1 MGRPPTT
8 PRPVRCVIDELG
20 RDLAVAR
27 AARAGRFSHCGVTLD
42 LGRRPDWVNGG
53 LADPE
58 WRIEWVKL
66 YEGLDLAHACVATG
80 DGDYL
85 TAWEDLVESFCY
97 QVPVGHDSS
106 DVSARRLQ
114 NWLYAWQRFAADP
127 DFAGLRP
134 GLEDLLVSR
143 ITADAAHLA
152 EHLTAERNH
161 RTLEIYALLLV
172 ALAFDDSAGARSA
185 LDLLAANAA
194 TDIWADG
201 VHRECST
208 DYHLIVLRSLLGG
221 IANARR
227 FGLDVPPALLHAT
240 ERACDFAL
248 HVQRPDG
255 LTPALS
261 DGDQGDFRAVLA
273 LGAELLDRPD
283 LRWVATGGTAGTSP
297 QRTAGTFPVGG
308 YYTQRSG
315 WGTDRPY
322 EQERWLVFDAG
333 PLGDGGHG
341 HYDQL
346 SVEAAA
352 AGRALVVD
360 PGRYTYDADD
370 PAGWRHWFKGTAAHN
385 TVCVDGLDQTPYRP
399 GKPARSMPVSTARLL
414 GRWTSPGLDV
424 LRAEV
429 TSPCYDAVH
438 TRTVAFVD
446 GDYWVVHDRLRAP
459 TPHEYAARWHLAPV
473 RGDGAVELGAGRVSA
488 PGLLLLAPHGTLRL
502 TDGWVS
508 PSYGVK
514 ESAPVVVVAAT
525 GADVDLVTVL
535 LPDRPDATGTTGATD
550 ATDATDRTR
559 ATGATV
565 TADCAGDEVTVRI
578 DRPGV
583 GVDTVRWT
591 GTDDPGWE
599 RRC

>member
-1 MGRPPTT
+1 MTAPVRTGWSAAVGRPPTT
-8 PRPVRCVIDELG
+8 PRPGPRPVHCVVDDLG

-27 AARAGRFSHCGVTLD
+27 AARGGWFSHCGVTLH
-42 LGRRPDWVNGG
+42 LGRRPDWIGG
-53 LADPE
+53 GIADPE

-97 QVPVGHDSS
+97 QVPVGHDTS

-143 ITADAAHLA
+143 ITADAAYLA

-172 ALAFDDSAGARSA
+172 ALAFDDSDGARSA

-201 VHRECST
+201 VQRECST

-227 FGLDVPPALLHAT
+227 FGLDMPPALLHAA
-240 ERACDFAL
+240 ERAGEFAL

-261 DGDQGDFRAVLA
+261 DGDQGDYRTVLA

-283 LRWVATGGTAGTSP
+283 LRWVATGGTAGTP
-297 QRTAGTFPVGG
+297 PARTAGNFPVGG

-322 EQERWLVFDAG
+322 EQERWLVLDAG

-352 AGRALVVD
+352 AGRPLVVD

-385 TVCVDGLDQTPYRP
+385 TVVVDGRNQAQALGPHLWGRRFETRLEAHALTAKLDYVRASHDGYRP
-399 GKPARSMPVSTARLL
+399 TTHARSVSFLKPDLILVLDRVTGPREIRATLVWQFARGVTAKRLAVAAAPPATHVDADGPFSPRYTWCMEAPRSAWSARGREVVFVTVIAVDGDAPSPTAEHELGETVVQVAGLRLL
-414 GRWTSPGLDV
+414 ERWGGGP
-424 LRAEV
+424 AEV
-429 TSPCYDAVH
+429 T
-438 TRTVAFVD
+438 
-446 GDYWVVHDRLRAP
+446 G
-459 TPHEYAARWHLAPV
+459 
-473 RGDGAVELGAGRVSA
+473 
-488 PGLLLLAPHGTLRL
+488 
-502 TDGWVS
+502 
-508 PSYGVK
+508 
-514 ESAPVVVVAAT
+514 
-525 GADVDLVTVL
+525 
-535 LPDRPDATGTTGATD
+535 
-550 ATDATDRTR
+550 
-559 ATGATV
+559 
-565 TADCAGDEVTVRI
+565 
-578 DRPGV
+578 
-583 GVDTVRWT
+583 
-591 GTDDPGWE
+591 
-599 RRC
+599 

>member
-1 MGRPPTT
+1 
-8 PRPVRCVIDELG
+8 
-20 RDLAVAR
+20 
-27 AARAGRFSHCGVTLD
+27 
-42 LGRRPDWVNGG
+42 
-53 LADPE
+53 
-58 WRIEWVKL
+58 
-66 YEGLDLAHACVATG
+66 
-80 DGDYL
+80 
-85 TAWEDLVESFCY
+85 
-97 QVPVGHDSS
+97 
-106 DVSARRLQ
+106 
-114 NWLYAWQRFAADP
+114 
-127 DFAGLRP
+127 
-134 GLEDLLVSR
+134 
-143 ITADAAHLA
+143 
-152 EHLTAERNH
+152 
-161 RTLEIYALLLV
+161 
-172 ALAFDDSAGARSA
+172 
-185 LDLLAANAA
+185 
-194 TDIWADG
+194 
-201 VHRECST
+201 
-208 DYHLIVLRSLLGG
+208 
-221 IANARR
+221 
-227 FGLDVPPALLHAT
+227 VPPALLHAT

-283 LRWVATGGTAGTSP
+283 LRWVATGGTAGTP
-297 QRTAGTFPVGG
+297 PERTAGTFPVGG

-488 PGLLLLAPHGTLRL
+488 HGLLLLAPHGTLRL

>member
-8 PRPVRCVIDELG
+8 LRPVFCVIDDLG
-20 RDLAVAR
+20 RNLAVAR

-42 LGRRPDWVNGG
+42 LGRRPDWINGG
-53 LADPE
+53 LTDPE

-66 YEGLDLAHACVATG
+66 YEGLDLAHACVVTG
-80 DGDYL
+80 NGDYL

-97 QVPVGHDSS
+97 QVPVGHDTS

-143 ITADAAHLA
+143 ITTDAAYLA

-172 ALAFDDSAGARSA
+172 ALAFDDSDGARSA

-201 VHRECST
+201 VQRECST

-227 FGLDVPPALLHAT
+227 FGLDVPLPLLHAA
-240 ERACDFAL
+240 ERAGEFAL

-283 LRWVATGGTAGTSP
+283 LRWAATGGTAGMP
-297 QRTAGTFPVGG
+297 PEHTAGNFPVGG

-322 EQERWLVFDAG
+322 ELERWLVLDAG

-352 AGRALVVD
+352 AGRMLVVD

-399 GKPARSMPVSTARLL
+399 GRPARNKPVSTARLL
-414 GRWTSPGLDV
+414 GRWTRPGLDV

-459 TPHEYAARWHLAPV
+459 TEHQYAVRWHLAPV
-473 RGDGAVELGAGRVSA
+473 GPSAVELGAGRLSA

-502 TDGWVS
+502 ADGWVS
-508 PSYGVK
+508 PSYGHK
-514 ESAPVVVVAAT
+514 EAAPVAVVSAT
-525 GADVDLVTVL
+525 GTDVDLVTVL
-535 LPDRPDATGTTGATD
+535 LPACAE
-550 ATDATDRTR
+550 ASV
-559 ATGATV
+559 TV
-565 TADCAGDEVTVRI
+565 DCAAGGSGDGDTVTVRV
-578 DRPGV
+578 DRPGI
-583 GVDTVRWT
+583 GVDTIT
-591 GTDDPGWE
+591 CGGTQNPVWE
-599 RRC
+599 RSC